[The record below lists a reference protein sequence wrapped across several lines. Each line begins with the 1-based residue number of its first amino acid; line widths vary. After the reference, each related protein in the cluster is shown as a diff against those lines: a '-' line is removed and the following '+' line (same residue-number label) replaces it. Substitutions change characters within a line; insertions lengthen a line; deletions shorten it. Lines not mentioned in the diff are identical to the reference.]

1 MSYIMTIVGMIID
14 IASLVFTIMGVVNDH
29 RK

>member
-14 IASLVFTIMGVVNDH
+14 IAALVLTIIGAVDSR

>member
-14 IASLVFTIMGVVNDH
+14 IAALVFTIIGAVDSRH
-29 RK
+29 K

>member
-14 IASLVFTIMGVVNDH
+14 IASLVFTIMGAVDSR